1 MEWEALRMLWRR
13 DNRVVVVVSRR
24 GYTREKGTARSRFQN
39 SMHIASETN
48 PGFPEQFFKSS
59 QRIKSCVSP
68 RSTWSDM
75 FPVLV
80 IASPS
85 LRRPEGEFE
94 DCIFSSS
101 IRVYSKP
108 DARMEMVQRPVHY
121 YYYYYVVGDTSSQ
134 HSLQGLPLV
143 SQNPRY

>member
-1 MEWEALRMLWRR
+1 MLWGWTTGGGGGGITKGINRR
-13 DNRVVVVVSRR
+13 ETHCKAEVSKIVCILQARRIQGFQSNFQKLAANRMYPPS
-24 GYTREKGTARSRFQN
+24 
-39 SMHIASETN
+39 
-48 PGFPEQFFKSS
+48 
-59 QRIKSCVSP
+59 
-68 RSTWSDM
+68 STWSDM

-85 LRRPEGEFE
+85 LRGPEGEFE

-121 YYYYYVVGDTSSQ
+121 YYYYVVGDTSSQ
-134 HSLQGLPLV
+134 HSLQGLPV
-143 SQNPRY
+143 SQNPR